1 MDSVIIYD
9 KFVVIFVII
18 PNNLIRDRDFN
29 QVTLRLALRISAA

>member
-29 QVTLRLALRISAA
+29 QVIRRLALRISAA